1 VSRYWRKKSPIGKGE
16 PSKYRNNFSPVR
28 SDFFFWFEPFLE
40 KTLKAYLVALLCV
53 IAAGCSTTANNAP
66 ETAASSREVFG
77 MDWQW
82 IVSRYNNGSEARP
95 AEPALY
101 LLRLEPDGSLR
112 ARVDCNRAGGRYRL
126 GKHCKIGLI
135 WPVGMLKASQIW
147 LNSYLKQM

>member
-1 VSRYWRKKSPIGKGE
+1 
-16 PSKYRNNFSPVR
+16 
-28 SDFFFWFEPFLE
+28 
-40 KTLKAYLVALLCV
+40 
-53 IAAGCSTTANNAP
+53 
-66 ETAASSREVFG
+66 

-126 GKHCKIGLI
+126 GKHSKIGLI
-135 WPVGMLKASQIW
+135 WPVGMLIASQIW